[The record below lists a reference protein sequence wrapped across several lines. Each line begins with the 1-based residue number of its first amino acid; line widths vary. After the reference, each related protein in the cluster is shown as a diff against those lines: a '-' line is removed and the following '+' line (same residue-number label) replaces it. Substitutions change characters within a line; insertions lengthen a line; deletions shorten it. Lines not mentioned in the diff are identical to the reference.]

1 MYMNL
6 SKLWETEK
14 DKEAWCATVHGVAAL
29 DTTEW
34 LNLNNNNRG
43 SNPWF
48 QYLVLRFFTSGYSRQ
63 DLRIHFNFPF
73 VLSNCTYHT
82 GKWKECLTV
91 KPFSS
96 EIYSNLQNLFLFC
109 NRWQSS
115 KHICKF
121 TPGKIPFHPS
131 KPSLEVMLSLK
142 PSWVLQVCNSYRE
155 V

>member
-1 MYMNL
+1 M
-6 SKLWETEK
+6 
-14 DKEAWCATVHGVAAL
+14 
-29 DTTEW
+29 
-34 LNLNNNNRG
+34 
-43 SNPWF
+43 
-48 QYLVLRFFTSGYSRQ
+48 
-63 DLRIHFNFPF
+63 
-73 VLSNCTYHT
+73 
-82 GKWKECLTV
+82 

-96 EIYSNLQNLFLFC
+96 EIYFNLQNLFLFC

-131 KPSLEVMLSLK
+131 KPSLQVMLSLK